1 MNILKYSLRFSS
13 ARIRPRSNWVS
24 VSVPRYFVAS
34 LILICSLSGCGSMA
48 ERDQAGFEK
57 DKTAVTNVQRIQA
70 GLAQTRTLPQSDL
83 DLLKTIH
90 AKYPAATEV
99 RKVLQSALEAR
110 QDWTAIA
117 QLLSEKPDNERTTQE
132 NILLAKVYIKLGR
145 YQDAS
150 RIVGP
155 MADAAPGNLELNSLA
170 GHAWYSEGRYDEA
183 QRAFDRVWDAII
195 AAKQVD
201 EILMRG
207 MIYFYKGDKDRAIGI
222 IQKTIEMKP
231 DFVSGNNA
239 LSRVYYAKGDRQQAE
254 LYRSKAEQA
263 HLVQTANEARQM
275 RLVSRSRDLENAY
288 AARRYDECAL
298 IALEMIQTA
307 DKTQKPA
314 LYDYLGKAYEALGK
328 QSEAQAAFAEAARL
342 RQ

>member
-1 MNILKYSLRFSS
+1 VRQVLK
-13 ARIRPRSNWVS
+13 
-24 VSVPRYFVAS
+24 
-34 LILICSLSGCGSMA
+34 
-48 ERDQAGFEK
+48 
-57 DKTAVTNVQRIQA
+57 
-70 GLAQTRTLPQSDL
+70 
-83 DLLKTIH
+83 
-90 AKYPAATEV
+90 
-99 RKVLQSALEAR
+99 SALEAR

-132 NILLAKVYIKLGR
+132 NILLARVYIKLGR

-170 GHAWYSEGRYDEA
+170 GHAWYSEGKYDEA

-207 MIYFYKGDKDRAIGI
+207 MIYFYKGDKDRAIEI
-222 IQKTIEMKP
+222 LQKTIEIKP

-263 HLVQTANEARQM
+263 HLVQTVNEARQM

-307 DKTQKPA
+307 DETQKPV

-328 QSEAQAAFAEAARL
+328 KSEAQAAFAEAARL